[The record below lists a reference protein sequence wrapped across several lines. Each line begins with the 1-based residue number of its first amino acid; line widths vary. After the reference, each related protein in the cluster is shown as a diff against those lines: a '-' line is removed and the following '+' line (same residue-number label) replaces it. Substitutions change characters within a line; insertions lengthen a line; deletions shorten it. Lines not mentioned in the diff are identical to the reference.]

1 MACAWVRCYAELNE
15 FLPPEIRHQTFAWRF
30 DVSPAVKALVEGLG
44 IPHTEVDL
52 ILINGAPA
60 GFGHPVRD
68 GDRVAVYPMFE
79 AIDITPVARLRPAPL
94 RVTRFVLDVHLGR
107 LAAYLRMAGFDT
119 VYGPDFADA
128 TLARISRDERRILL
142 TRDKGLLM
150 RNAVTHGYLVRST
163 SSRTQL
169 AEVLERFDL
178 HRAVKPFR
186 RCLRCNEELRALD
199 RTAAAGR
206 VPPGIWGRYP
216 AFRACPR
223 CGRVFWTGTHHQRML
238 ELLRGA
244 QGRGGTLPAP
254 PIAL

>member
-15 FLPPEIRHQTFAWRF
+15 FLPPAIRYQNFAWRF

-52 ILINGAPA
+52 ILINGEPA
-60 GFGHPVRD
+60 GFAHPVRD

-107 LAAYLRMAGFDT
+107 LAAYLRLAGFDT

-128 TLARISRDERRILL
+128 ELARISRDERRILL

-150 RNAVTHGYLVRST
+150 RNAVTHGYLVRS
-163 SSRTQL
+163 SASRAQL
-169 AEVLERFDL
+169 KEVLERFDL
-178 HRAVKPFR
+178 HGAVKPFR
-186 RCLRCNEELRALD
+186 RCLRCNQELQALD
-199 RTAAAGR
+199 RNAAAGR
-206 VPPGIWGRYP
+206 VPPAIWRRFV
-216 AFRACPR
+216 AFQECPG
-223 CGRVFWTGTHHQRML
+223 CGRVFWTGGHHQHML
-238 ELLRGA
+238 ELLRDA
-244 QGRGGTLPAP
+244 QSPG
-254 PIAL
+254 

>member
-1 MACAWVRCYAELNE
+1 MACAWVRCYAELNA
-15 FLPPEIRHQTFAWRF
+15 FLPPEIRYQTFAWRF
-30 DVSPAVKALVEGLG
+30 DVSPAVKAVVEGLG

-60 GFGHPVRD
+60 GFGDPVRD

-128 TLARISRDERRILL
+128 DLARISRDERRILL

-150 RNAVTHGYLVRST
+150 RNAVTHGYLVRSPA
-163 SSRTQL
+163 SRTQL

-178 HRAVKPFR
+178 RRAVAPFR
-186 RCLRCNEELRALD
+186 RCLRCNEELQELD
-199 RTAAAGR
+199 RAEAAGR
-206 VPPGIWGRYP
+206 VPPAIARRYF
-216 AFRACPR
+216 AFRECPR
-223 CGRVFWTGTHHQRML
+223 CGRVFWTGTHHQRMR

-244 QGRGGTLPAP
+244 QGQG
-254 PIAL
+254 